1 MTCLSVFNH
10 FVGLALNIRSKI
22 WRRFLFEIS
31 LEIYLKLLKLSL
43 LKTAKF
49 GDEGVFLCPFNSFSS
64 KCSKKVPFLVENVLF

>member
-49 GDEGVFLCPFNSFSS
+49 GDEGVFFMPF
-64 KCSKKVPFLVENVLF
+64 